1 MADTLA
7 TVTGK
12 VRALLNDL
20 DVQEYQDS
28 VLLPYVG
35 MAQSRLDAFLRSKGI
50 ERYRLE
56 ATVTVPAGVKAL
68 TLTSTPPL
76 PADFVQPVVL
86 HERAAGS
93 TLVSDWRG
101 MVQVR
106 EDLANT
112 EQRELLGFW
121 AWQGGAIRFAGATA
135 NREVQIDYLT
145 VPPEVALPTDALPM
159 IDSAE
164 AVALLTAALVC
175 GAKGAEA
182 AKAGFERD
190 YARERE
196 NLYATAIRQ
205 KQRRV
210 LRREVYH
217 PSRTRLP
224 HIT

>member
-35 MAQSRLDAFLRSKGI
+35 IAQSRLDGFLRSKGI

-56 ATVTVPAGVKAL
+56 ATVTVPAGVTAL

-93 TLVSDWRG
+93 TLASDWRG

-112 EQRELLGFW
+112 EQREFLGSW
-121 AWQGGAIRFAGATA
+121 SWQGGAIRFAGATA
-135 NREVQIDYLT
+135 DREVQIDYLS

-175 GAKGAEA
+175 GAKGASAAEA
-182 AKAGFERD
+182 KFERD

-210 LRREVYH
+210 LRRKFYH

-224 HIT
+224 YIT